1 MDIYGGRR
9 TRNWQGFLS
18 DLSPTNNV
26 SSVVTLRTT
35 TTTTAT
41 TTCTVHCSRK
51 VQRRA
56 VLPTARLC
64 ISRSIVLRN
73 GCEVVVTRKL
83 PDEATRRTARETH
96 RNSYVIRASTPVAT
110 LGYPFFFFFFC
121 HRSTPSGRSSL
132 TRRSATGTHNT
143 WTSSKQLR
151 WNVADNVY
159 HGVRVITSFVNGYGQ
174 HAILCRSFYST
185 SCCLCYRVLISS
197 QIFTFNRHRYRH
209 AKLVGV
215 PGGRHGRRQR
225 IADTRDDGHET
236 QVFVAG
242 WRQTDDLLP
251 AQVA

>member
-1 MDIYGGRR
+1 MYQPFYCIAERLRGGRNAQAPGR
-9 TRNWQGFLS
+9 G
-18 DLSPTNNV
+18 DPTNRSGN
-26 SSVVTLRTT
+26 SPKRLRY
-35 TTTTAT
+35 
-41 TTCTVHCSRK
+41 
-51 VQRRA
+51 
-56 VLPTARLC
+56 PC
-64 ISRSIVLRN
+64 IHSCGHTGLS
-73 GCEVVVTRKL
+73 
-83 PDEATRRTARETH
+83 
-96 RNSYVIRASTPVAT
+96 
-110 LGYPFFFFFFC
+110 FFLFFFC